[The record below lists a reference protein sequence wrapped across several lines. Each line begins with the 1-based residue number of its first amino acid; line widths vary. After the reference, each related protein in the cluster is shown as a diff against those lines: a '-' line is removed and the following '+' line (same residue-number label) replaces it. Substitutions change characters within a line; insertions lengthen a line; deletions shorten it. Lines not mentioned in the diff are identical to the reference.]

1 MRRCNQF
8 PFLFEMRC
16 IKSEVCAGAFMDP
29 RPADSEHDP
38 QKHGPAKA
46 GLDAGFTKRSCSN
59 KREEPRSDP
68 IRTDKALAASTFM
81 RQWDDMKELIRSNDL
96 VLLSYIEALLKE
108 ANIPHEM
115 ADEHMSAVVGS
126 IDASQR
132 RIMVS
137 DEDWASARE
146 IVDAA
151 QDERS
156 PADDG

>member
-1 MRRCNQF
+1 M
-8 PFLFEMRC
+8 L
-16 IKSEVCAGAFMDP
+16 K
-29 RPADSEHDP
+29 
-38 QKHGPAKA
+38 QKI
-46 GLDAGFTKRSCSN
+46 
-59 KREEPRSDP
+59 EPRSDA
-68 IRTDKALAASTFM
+68 IRMDKALAASTFM

-137 DEDWASARE
+137 DGDWASARE

-151 QDERS
+151 QEERS